1 MGYACYRLVPKQAA
15 SRPVENL
22 SPRAN
27 VLENALL
34 RADIQGDGTV
44 RLLDKQTGRLYE
56 HLNYFEDE
64 GECGGPLVH
73 YKANGDATY
82 TTLGNSANIALVS
95 NGPLV
100 STYRIE
106 REWSL
111 PEGLVEERKIHVPHG
126 SEWVD
131 HGAMRR
137 SSRKSILKVVTEVT
151 LCRDSGW
158 LDFVTT
164 VENTITDHR
173 LRVCFPSGMAKA
185 TTVHVDS
192 PFDVVS
198 RPIAIPDSTG
208 WYEAA
213 ARTLPTTSFV
223 DVSDGDAGLAVLHYG
238 FSEYEVIDD
247 PTRTVALTMLR
258 CFGTAGNPT
267 ETHVDQPLAQCQGR
281 HTFRYAVQPHVG
293 DWRTGGVLGQAGVY
307 TSRLRAVVCTAHA
320 GTLPRCHSFF
330 SLEPKTFVVTAVK
343 QSEAGDGIVV
353 RGYNPTSEVM
363 KVTLKLP
370 DKVVRATQ
378 VMLEETAVGELSV
391 CDGKVSVSA
400 RAGEIVSILVRI
412 L

>member
-1 MGYACYRLVPKQAA
+1 
-15 SRPVENL
+15 
-22 SPRAN
+22 
-27 VLENALL
+27 
-34 RADIQGDGTV
+34 V
-44 RLLDKQTGRLYE
+44 R
-56 HLNYFEDE
+56 
-64 GECGGPLVH
+64 
-73 YKANGDATY
+73 
-82 TTLGNSANIALVS
+82 
-95 NGPLV
+95 NGPLA

-106 REWSL
+106 REWLL
-111 PEGLVEERKIHVPHG
+111 PEGLEAEQKIHVPHG

-131 HGAMRR
+131 HGALKR
-137 SSRKSILKVVTEVT
+137 SSRKAVLKIVTEVT
-151 LCRDSGW
+151 LRCGSDR

-173 LRVCFPSGMAKA
+173 LRVCFPCGLATA

-192 PFDVVS
+192 PFDVVA

-223 DVSDGDAGLAVLHYG
+223 DVSDGEAGLAVLHYG

-293 DWRTGGVLGQAGVY
+293 DWRAGGVLGQAGLY
-307 TSRLRAVVCTAHA
+307 TSRLRAVVCTGHV
-320 GTLPRCHSFF
+320 GTMPRCHSFF
-330 SLEPKTFVVTAVK
+330 KVEPQSFVITAVK

-353 RGYNPTSEVM
+353 RGYNPTSDVM
-363 KVTLKLP
+363 NVSIKVP
-370 DKVVRATQ
+370 DGVTRVTQ
-378 VMLEETAVGELSV
+378 VMLDETAVGELSV
-391 CDGKVSVSA
+391 RDGAVSVSA
-400 RAGEIVSILVRI
+400 KAGEIVGILMRTP
-412 L
+412 